1 MYVQSSA
8 IGGRGKGSQGER
20 YYTAANPP
28 YGATLTYY
36 LKDALKTKRQIR
48 QDAQREATRGGKTVA
63 YPTRE
68 ELQAETDEEAPA
80 VVVTITDAQGNV
92 VRRLDGP
99 AIAGFHRVNWDLR
112 YPAAVLAPQ
121 RGAAPG
127 GDDEEGGGGGGGG
140 GGRGGGAGYLA
151 MPGTY
156 GFTIATRQDGVVKTV
171 ASKQNFKVVAEGTGA
186 MSAADRA
193 ALTDFQQKL
202 SKLQRTLSGANDSA
216 GALKTRLGSL
226 KRALRDAPSNSQ
238 RLIDETTTLEKRTD
252 EIIWD
257 FRGFPNAGEGAKP
270 SLTQRV
276 NTIAGRQVMA
286 ATRPTR
292 TQVDQYNLTADEFK
306 VQFDKLK
313 TLIETDL
320 PRLEKAA
327 ESAGAPWTSGRLP
340 EWSGK

>member
-1 MYVQSSA
+1 
-8 IGGRGKGSQGER
+8 
-20 YYTAANPP
+20 
-28 YGATLTYY
+28 
-36 LKDALKTKRQIR
+36 
-48 QDAQREATRGGKTVA
+48 VA
-63 YPTRE
+63 
-68 ELQAETDEEAPA
+68 
-80 VVVTITDAQGNV
+80 
-92 VRRLDGP
+92 
-99 AIAGFHRVNWDLR
+99 WDLR

-156 GFTIATRQDGVVKTV
+156 SFTIATRQDGVVKTV
-171 ASKQNFKVVAEGTGA
+171 ASKQNFKVVAEGTST

-193 ALTDFQQKL
+193 ALTDFQQEL
-202 SKLQRTLSGANDSA
+202 SKLQRTVSGANDSA

-252 EIIWD
+252 EITWE

-276 NTIAGRQVMA
+276 NAIAGRQVMA

-292 TQVDQYNLTADEFK
+292 TQIDQYNLTADEFK
-306 VQFDKLK
+306 AQFDKLK